1 MALWQAISY
10 SSATCWIWLV
20 RVPSKPISHE
30 NGCHMHFISIKQ
42 YDNRWP
48 QTITWMSTN
57 TIIHKE
63 DMHFVWFSM
72 WDGFF
77 SPRVSESR
85 PSRVATRVGFGD
97 EWWEIHLTWKTI
109 QNAFSRILYTLMHF
123 NQTKYNVQSC
133 RSWNHV
139 RWIYLT
145 TVLCMGESQKYARS
159 VQIICVNSLSI
170 SLLMTY
176 INWLIDVILKSI

>member
-1 MALWQAISY
+1 MW
-10 SSATCWIWLV
+10 
-20 RVPSKPISHE
+20 
-30 NGCHMHFISIKQ
+30 
-42 YDNRWP
+42 D
-48 QTITWMSTN
+48 
-57 TIIHKE
+57 

-109 QNAFSRILYTLMHF
+109 QNAFSRILYTLRHF
-123 NQTKYNVQSC
+123 NQAKYTVQSC

-145 TVLCMGESQKYARS
+145 TVLCMGECQKYARNDHYNITWL
-159 VQIICVNSLSI
+159 IICPYHMYNVTI
-170 SLLMTY
+170 VYRMY
-176 INWLIDVILKSI
+176 IQWPDTFGDRK